1 LRFYGKLGRVRP
13 VSQAYYES
21 EKLFFGDALV
31 DEANLRKAHEQHM
44 MYNPARGERH
54 MSETLSLENRV
65 ALVTGGSRGIGRA
78 VALELAARGAAVVVN
93 YNKSSEAA
101 DEVVKKIQEGGGKA
115 AAFQADVSDLKQA
128 EALVKFAVET
138 FGDLSILVNN
148 AGITKDTLIMMM
160 SESDWD
166 SVISTNLKST
176 FNCSK
181 AAVKHMMRKRY
192 GRVINMSSVVGQLGK
207 PRQTNYSA
215 SKGGQI
221 AFTKS
226 LAREVAARNITVNA
240 IAPGFVDT
248 EILDAMSPEVLEAA
262 LKMVPLARKAKP
274 EEVAYA
280 VAFLASD
287 QAAFITGQ
295 VLGVDGGMAMM

>member
-1 LRFYGKLGRVRP
+1 M
-13 VSQAYYES
+13 A
-21 EKLFFGDALV
+21 DAS
-31 DEANLRKAHEQHM
+31 A
-44 MYNPARGERH
+44 
-54 MSETLSLENRV
+54 LENKV
-65 ALVTGGSRGIGRA
+65 ALITGGSRGIGRA

-93 YNKSSEAA
+93 FHKSREAA
-101 DEVVKKIQEGGGKA
+101 DDVVKKIQEAGGKA
-115 AAFQADVSDLKQA
+115 VAFQADVSELKQA
-128 EALVKFAVET
+128 EALIKFAVQT

-160 SESDWD
+160 SEADWD
-166 SVISTNLKST
+166 AVITTNLKST

-192 GRVINMSSVVGQLGK
+192 GRIINMASVAGQMGNAG
-207 PRQTNYSA
+207 QTNYSA

-226 LAREVAARNITVNA
+226 LAREVASRNITVNA
-240 IAPGFVDT
+240 IAPGFIDT
-248 EILDAMSPEVLEAA
+248 EILELMPPDILEAA
-262 LKMVPLARKAKP
+262 LKLVPLARKGKP

-287 QAAFITGQ
+287 EAGFITGQ